1 MLSSITARW
10 SVLSAM
16 PAVLAGTAVAAFIG
30 LNEGE
35 YRPATPNTVAVAPGT
50 IRLADSDD
58 DQLNEMEQQQS
69 QETAQET
76 DDIAREEQQL
86 VDEQNA
92 FDESMTAG
100 NN

>member
-1 MLSSITARW
+1 MMRSNTARW
-10 SVLSAM
+10 SVLGAV

-30 LNEGE
+30 MSGMD
-35 YRPATPNTVAVAPGT
+35 YHPATPNTVAVSPGS

-58 DQLNEMEQQQS
+58 DQINEMEQQES
-69 QETAQET
+69 DETAQNAE
-76 DDIAREEQQL
+76 DLAQEEQQL
-86 VDEQNA
+86 VDEQND